1 MSVADPLRP
10 FLDHQGV
17 VVLDGGLATALEARG
32 HVLHGALW
40 SARVLRDDPA
50 TIRSVHEEFLQAG
63 ADCLVTASYQA
74 TLPGLM
80 QQGMTATQAEAILQL
95 SVTLA
100 QEARQT
106 FLASSSARGRLRPV
120 VAASIGPYAAFLADA
135 SEYRGYDRPDAGT
148 LRAFHEPR
156 WRLMARGSSD
166 LLACETIPSAVEARV
181 ILELIRETPDVAAW
195 CSVSCRDE
203 QRLRD
208 GTSLAQVFADCD
220 AIPNLVAVGVNCTAP
235 RHIDGCLAT
244 LRGVTRKPLFVYPNS
259 GEIYDP
265 ARGRWMQ
272 GPDDIDWGEAAV
284 RWQGAGA
291 SGIGGCCRVGP
302 DAIRLMRRRLLPGAP

>member
-10 FLDHQGV
+10 FLDRQGV
-17 VVLDGGLATALEARG
+17 VLLDGGLATALEARG

-50 TIRSVHEEFLQAG
+50 AIRRVHEEYLQAG

-80 QQGMTATQAEAILQL
+80 EQGMTATQAEAILQL

-100 QEARQT
+100 QEARDA
-106 FLASSSARGRLRPV
+106 FLASPRSGGRQRPV
-120 VAASIGPYAAFLADA
+120 VAASVGPYAALRADA
-135 SEYRGYDRPDAGT
+135 SEYRGYGRIDPGT

-156 WRLMARGSSD
+156 WNLMARGSAD
-166 LLACETIPSAVEARV
+166 LMACETIPSSVEARV
-181 ILELIRETPDVAAW
+181 ILDLIRETPDVAAW

-203 QRLRD
+203 KHLRD
-208 GTSLAQVFADCD
+208 GTSLAQVFAGCD
-220 AIPNLVAVGVNCTAP
+220 AIANLVAVGVNCTAP

-244 LRGVTRKPLFVYPNS
+244 LRSVTRKPLIVYPNS

-265 ARGRWMQ
+265 ARGRWTQ
-272 GPDDIDWGEAAV
+272 GPDDMDWGEAAV
-284 RWQGAGA
+284 RWHAAGAGA
-291 SGIGGCCRVGP
+291 VGGCCRVGP
-302 DAIRLMRRRLLPGAP
+302 DAIRQMRRRLLPGAP